1 MTSSHGHGPG
11 APGKTM
17 TLNRAFAGGFG
28 AVYALV
34 GLVGFAV
41 SGSVPFAGQEG
52 ASLLGF
58 GVNGL
63 HNIVH
68 LLVGAALLAGFAGGH
83 AAARSVNLVVGA
95 VYALLAIGGPFIN
108 DTAVDLFGLNGADHL
123 LHLAT
128 AVLLLGVALA
138 GDKAV
143 ARR

>member
-1 MTSSHGHGPG
+1 MTSSHGGGHT
-11 APGKTM
+11 AGKTM
-17 TLNRAFAGGFG
+17 TMNRAFAGGFG

-41 SGSVPFAGQEG
+41 SGSVPFVGQEG

-58 GVNGL
+58 AVNGL

-68 LLVGAALLAGFAGGH
+68 LLVGGVLLAAFAAGH
-83 AAARSVNLVVGA
+83 AAARSANLAVGG
-95 VYALLAIGGPFIN
+95 VYLLLAVAGPFIN
-108 DTAVDLFGLNGADHL
+108 DTAVDFFGLTGPDHG

-128 AVLLLGVALA
+128 AALVIGVALA
-138 GDKAV
+138 GDMAC

>member
-1 MTSSHGHGPG
+1 MTSSHGHT
-11 APGKTM
+11 AGKSMTM
-17 TLNRAFAGGFG
+17 NRAFAAGFG

-58 GVNGL
+58 GVNGM

-68 LLVGAALLAGFAGGH
+68 LLVGGVLLAGFASGH
-83 AAARSVNLVVGA
+83 AAARSVNLAVGA
-95 VYALLAIGGPFIN
+95 VYLLLAVAGPFVN
-108 DTAVDLFGLNGADHL
+108 DTALDIVGLNGADHV

-128 AVLLLGVALA
+128 ALVLLGVALA